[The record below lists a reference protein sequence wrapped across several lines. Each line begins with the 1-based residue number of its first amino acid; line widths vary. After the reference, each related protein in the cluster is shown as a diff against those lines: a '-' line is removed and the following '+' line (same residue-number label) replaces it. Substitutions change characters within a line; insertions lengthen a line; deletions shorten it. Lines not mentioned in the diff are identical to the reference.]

1 MSSLNIKQG
10 SDAHFPDYPLASPSN
25 NEIDLLNLISV
36 LWRAKKTVMAVVFG
50 FAMAFARAVG
60 EYGSVIFIAGNMP
73 MVSEI
78 TPLIIIGKLEQYD
91 YAGATAV
98 ASVMLLISFILPQKW
113 TSAAVVTP
121 PEPVQWQELE
131 KSFTKLRVLD
141 LDIKIDRTEA
151 FNLFIK
157 KFQSVSLLE
166 EYLRS
171 SPYVMDQLKE
181 AKIDELDLHRAIVAL
196 SEKMKAV
203 DDNASKKKD
212 EPSLYTSWTLSFT
225 APTSEEAQTVL
236 SGYIDYIS
244 ALVVKESIENV
255 RNKLEIKTQFEKE
268 KLAQDRIKT
277 KNQLDANIQR
287 LNYSLDIANAAGI
300 KKPVYSNGQAVKDD
314 PDFSISLGA
323 DGIERKLEIEKAVTD
338 VAELNGELR
347 NRQYLVEQLT
357 KANINDVNFTPFK
370 YQLSPS
376 LPVKKDGPGKA
387 IIVIL
392 SALIGGMVA
401 CGSVLL
407 RYAMA
412 SRKQDAM
419 MADHLV

>member
-10 SDAHFPDYPLASPSN
+10 SEAHFPEYPLASPSN
-25 NEIDLLNLISV
+25 NEIDLLSLIEV
-36 LWRAKKTVMAVVFG
+36 LWRAKKTVMAVVF
-50 FAMAFARAVG
+50 AFAC
-60 EYGSVIFIAGNMP
+60 AG
-73 MVSEI
+73 
-78 TPLIIIGKLEQYD
+78 
-91 YAGATAV
+91 
-98 ASVMLLISFILPQKW
+98 LLISFILPQKW
-113 TSAAVVTP
+113 TSSAVITP
-121 PEPVQWQELE
+121 AEAIQWQDLE
-131 KSFTKLRVLD
+131 KTFTKLRVLD
-141 LDIKIDRTEA
+141 LDINIDRGGA

-225 APTSEEAQTVL
+225 APTSEEAQKVL
-236 SGYIDYIS
+236 AGYIDYIS

-255 RNKLEIKTQFEKE
+255 RNKLEIKTQFEKA

-370 YQLSPS
+370 YQLRPS
-376 LPVKKDGPGKA
+376 LPVKKDGPGKS

-392 SALIGGMVA
+392 SALIGG
-401 CGSVLL
+401 
-407 RYAMA
+407 
-412 SRKQDAM
+412 
-419 MADHLV
+419 

>member
-10 SDAHFPDYPLASPSN
+10 SEAHFPEYPLASPSN
-25 NEIDLLNLISV
+25 NEIDLLSLIEV
-36 LWRAKKTVMAVVFG
+36 LWRAKKTVMAVVF
-50 FAMAFARAVG
+50 AFAC
-60 EYGSVIFIAGNMP
+60 AG
-73 MVSEI
+73 
-78 TPLIIIGKLEQYD
+78 
-91 YAGATAV
+91 
-98 ASVMLLISFILPQKW
+98 LLISFILPQKW

-131 KSFTKLRVLD
+131 KTFTKLRVLD

-323 DGIERKLEIEKAVTD
+323 DGIERKAVTD

-370 YQLSPS
+370 YQLRPS
-376 LPVKKDGPGKA
+376 LPVKKDGPGKS

-401 CGSVLL
+401 CGGVLL
-407 RYAMA
+407 RHAMA